1 MSEDSKSLI
10 VVSAHAGD
18 FVWRAGGAI
27 ALHTKTLGYR
37 AVVICLTCGE
47 RGESGKFYNE
57 TPNITADVVRE
68 KRRAEA
74 IAAAEVLGAE
84 IHFLDGKDYNLEI
97 TQEMRDRT
105 VDIYREVQ
113 PNFILTH
120 PAADP
125 SNWDHVTAYRFA
137 LECRMEAQAH
147 GRPGGQIIGAPQVY
161 QFEPHQNELC
171 NFVPDTLLNISPVWE
186 TKWKAMQ
193 QIPGQTYMWDYY
205 RNVAEQRGNTAGR
218 RTKGAPIT
226 HAEAYEK
233 VFPTTVGEL

>member
-1 MSEDSKSLI
+1 MSDSRKSLI

-27 ALHTKTLGYR
+27 AHHTRNLGYR
-37 AVVICLTCGE
+37 AVVICLSCGE
-47 RGESGKFYNE
+47 RGESGQFY
-57 TPNITADVVRE
+57 ADPDTVAADVRE

-74 IAAAEVLGAE
+74 IAAAKVLGAE
-84 IHFLDGKDYNLEI
+84 IHFLDAPDYILQI
-97 TQEMRDRT
+97 TPEMRQRT

-147 GRPGGQIIGAPQVY
+147 GRPGGPIIGAPQVY

-171 NFVPDTLLNISPVWE
+171 NFVPDTLLNISSVWDL
-186 TKWKAMQ
+186 KWEAMQ
-193 QIPGQTYMWDYY
+193 QVPGQSRMWAYY
-205 RNVAEQRGNTAGR
+205 KNLAEQRGNTAGR
-218 RTKGAPIT
+218 RTKGNPIT
-226 HAEAYEK
+226 HAEAFQK
-233 VFPTTVGEL
+233 VFPTTLAEL